1 MEPSLQNHI
10 WELEKLQNSISQR
23 IQELSSTYHEHILSH
38 QTALQGLGAHI
49 KNLSKKSEFL
59 QQKTNKLGNE
69 LQSNLEKMSEGVK
82 KLEKVQEAGEIVKTL
97 QQFLFKLKKSRTS
110 DNKELEELSSKLAG
124 LNIVEKLYRQKV

>member
-10 WELEKLQNSISQR
+10 WELEKLQTSLSQR
-23 IQELSSTYHEHILSH
+23 IQELSLTYHEHILAH
-38 QTALQGLGAHI
+38 QTALQGLGTHI
-49 KNLSKKSEFL
+49 KNLSKKAEFL
-59 QQKTNKLGNE
+59 QLKTNKLGNE

-82 KLEKVQEAGEIVKTL
+82 KLEKVQEAGETVKNL

>member
-10 WELEKLQNSISQR
+10 WELEKLQTSLSRR
-23 IQELSSTYHEHILSH
+23 IQELSLTYHEHILAH
-38 QTALQGLGAHI
+38 QTALQGLGSHI
-49 KNLSKKSEFL
+49 KNLSKKAEFL

-82 KLEKVQEAGEIVKTL
+82 KLEKVQEAGETVKTL